1 MHSIDDSDPTE
12 SANAT
17 SAADSAGTDTT
28 HSTSED
34 DSLSIAYVRHRRI
47 NEMIDTI
54 RYCLEGLSLAFDRW
68 GEEHVTG
75 PGFYI
80 AIVSGTSVEGYADP
94 MGTNYWPVEI
104 CQTVFGDLDRFY
116 DAASRVAFESD
127 GAVIASID
135 GVLQHR
141 MVRLKDLPHA
151 DLDTRTEEAMTYAD
165 WMGSRHMSALDTSL
179 REDVVATITLSEAT
193 GRVTVFSDGRYE
205 SVDRDA
211 IGGRW
216 RVAE

>member
-1 MHSIDDSDPTE
+1 MT
-12 SANAT
+12 AGRKNT
-17 SAADSAGTDTT
+17 SP
-28 HSTSED
+28 
-34 DSLSIAYVRHRRI
+34 
-47 NEMIDTI
+47 
-54 RYCLEGLSLAFDRW
+54 
-68 GEEHVTG
+68 G

-80 AIVSGTSVEGYADP
+80 AIVSGTSIEGYADP

-104 CQTVFGDLDRFY
+104 CQTVFGDLNGFY
-116 DAASRVAFESD
+116 DAASQVAFEAD

-135 GVLQHR
+135 GVLQHQ
-141 MVRLKDLPHA
+141 MVRLKDLSHA
-151 DLDTRTEEAMTYAD
+151 DLDARTEEAMTYAD

-216 RVAE
+216 RVDE

>member
-1 MHSIDDSDPTE
+1 MHPIDDSGPTE

-17 SAADSAGTDTT
+17 SPANSTGTDATR
-28 HSTSED
+28 STSED

-47 NEMIDTI
+47 NEMIDAI
-54 RYCLEGLSLAFDRW
+54 RYCLESLSLAFDRW
-68 GEEHVTG
+68 EEEHVTG

-94 MGTNYWPVEI
+94 MGTNYWPVEV
-104 CQTVFGDLDRFY
+104 CHTVFGDLNGFY
-116 DAASRVAFESD
+116 DAASRVAFEAD

-135 GVLQHR
+135 GVLQHQ
-141 MVRLKDLPHA
+141 MVRLKDLSHA
-151 DLDTRTEEAMTYAD
+151 DLDARTEEAMTYAD

-193 GRVTVFSDGRYE
+193 GRATVFSDGRYE
-205 SVDRDA
+205 SVDRNA
-211 IGGRW
+211 TGGRW